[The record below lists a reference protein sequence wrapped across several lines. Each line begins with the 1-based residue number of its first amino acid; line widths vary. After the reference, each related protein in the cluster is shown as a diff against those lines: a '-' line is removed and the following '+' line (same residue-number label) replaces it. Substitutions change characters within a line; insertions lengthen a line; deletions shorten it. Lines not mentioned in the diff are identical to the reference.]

1 MRVTDNDELIITID
15 NSTKLL
21 KKEQIYKL
29 VKNSVDPIVENV
41 RTKLLDR
48 STLGLRKYNTT
59 IWDNNS
65 DNYLKHL
72 QEELLD
78 GANYCEKMMI
88 MGVFS
93 RDVIKIIED
102 TPNDSDLGKKIRDR
116 YEILKNKNI

>member
-1 MRVTDNDELIITID
+1 MRITDNNELIITID

-48 STLGLRKYNTT
+48 STLGLKKYNTT

-88 MGVFS
+88 MGLFS
-93 RDVIKIIED
+93 KDVVEIIEH

-116 YEILKNKNI
+116 YELLKVKKI